1 MGKLQIT
8 YMCIKARLLHLWSCI
23 FWIN

>member
-8 YMCIKARLLHLWSCI
+8 YMCIKSRLLHLWSCI